1 MALIPSLPRPSLLPL
16 LVSLSAKLRKM
27 RVPLRDDF
35 AVGRREATEPTWDV
49 HNSTRQRRPTPPAKA
64 ESGRNCG
71 RRRARAPRR
80 AAHGSF
86 GREGNLN
93 GMQIK
98 ATDRGVAELD

>member
-71 RRRARAPRR
+71 RRRARAGP
-80 AAHGSF
+80 F